1 MPSRKGCPDTGPPED
16 LLWCVFFWSRDP
28 TSLPFFFFP
37 FCPHLFVVTAMS
49 GVEGLP
55 VRKVSSSIHT
65 ETQDRSWW
73 RATSWKPLPVHLLFH
88 RITLA
93 WSSQDFLTL
102 SWGDWTETCRKCVCS
117 KPEQASPPPL
127 PLPYPSLPLWFCF
140 HFSQAMW
147 MRGQY
152 TLPQTQSTTC
162 LHCLLLFTFVEQVS
176 SVGKANLD
184 VQVMCT

>member
-102 SWGDWTETCRKCVCS
+102 SWGDWTETCRKCVCVLWTR
-117 KPEQASPPPL
+117 ASLSPSTATPL
-127 PLPYPSLPLWFCF
+127 PFFTPPVLPPFQPGHVDAWSVPSAPTWVNHLPSFL
-140 HFSQAMW
+140 S
-147 MRGQY
+147 
-152 TLPQTQSTTC
+152 
-162 LHCLLLFTFVEQVS
+162 LHVCGA
-176 SVGKANLD
+176 SVISW
-184 VQVMCT
+184 